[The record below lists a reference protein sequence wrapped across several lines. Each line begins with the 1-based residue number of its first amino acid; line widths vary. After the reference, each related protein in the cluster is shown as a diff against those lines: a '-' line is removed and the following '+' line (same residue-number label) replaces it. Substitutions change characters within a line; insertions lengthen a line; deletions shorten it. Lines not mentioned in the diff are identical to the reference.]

1 MRVVVILAT
10 LGCLLALCHA
20 ESEDASREVTFTNS
34 SGQEEVYNSDDFH
47 CHRVGRKFH
56 TPDNTAAAT
65 GGPVKYY
72 SDSRCKVF
80 ETFDT
85 IGKGAPFK
93 MKTPIKAYRA
103 IDPAKIS
110 AV

>member
-1 MRVVVILAT
+1 MRVFVIFAILS
-10 LGCLLALCHA
+10 CLLALCHA
-20 ESEDASREVTFTNS
+20 DSEDASREVTLTNS
-34 SGQEEVYNSDDFH
+34 SGQEETYYSDDFH

-56 TPDNTAAAT
+56 TLDNTAVAI
-65 GGPVKYY
+65 GGPVTYF

-85 IGKGAPFK
+85 IGKGDPFK

-103 IDPAKIS
+103 VDPAHIS
-110 AV
+110 AA